1 MLRGFRDFV
10 MRGNIIDLAVG
21 FVIGVAFTSLV
32 TAFTNAFIKPLI
44 KVFSGGGVKGGTFMI
59 SGVVFDWGLFV
70 NALITFLIT
79 ATVLYFLVVLPMNRF
94 RERFVKPA
102 PPAATEVDLLTEIRD
117 ELRAA
122 RR

>member
-32 TAFTNAFIKPLI
+32 TAFTNAFIKPLV
-44 KVFSGGGVKGGTFMI
+44 KLFAGGGMKGGTFEV

-79 ATVLYFLVVLPMNRF
+79 ATVLYFLVVMPMNRF

-117 ELRAA
+117 ELRA